1 MHLLGYVWVCNNGNC
16 ILTNMA
22 TKNVHEICDPN
33 HSRTRLF
40 ALCMKVL
47 CVLWHCVHC
56 IMCRYLFSSIKVFR
70 LLLMSAITMFPS
82 PPCTGLLGS
91 PMGGGQEGG
100 GMAALSWPDDTFGFA
115 PVAVPWL
122 LSGDMTLVG
131 LLQL

>member
-1 MHLLGYVWVCNNGNC
+1 
-16 ILTNMA
+16 
-22 TKNVHEICDPN
+22 
-33 HSRTRLF
+33 
-40 ALCMKVL
+40 
-47 CVLWHCVHC
+47 
-56 IMCRYLFSSIKVFR
+56 MCRYLFSSIKVFR

-100 GMAALSWPDDTFGFA
+100 GMAALSWPDGTFGFA